1 MPTGEIR
8 RIIGEILK
16 EVNHA
21 NVIESFFVALTCLCF
36 VAGSGC
42 FLQAA
47 DADDSWRFHLAPYAW
62 LAGQDG
68 TLGTIP
74 GLPAADVNVDFYDDV
89 LGNINGALMLV
100 GEARKGRLGVY
111 LDLVYTDIEMDQP
124 LRGTYFTTL
133 TSQTKSW
140 IVSVAGFYNLVET
153 DKAFLDAL
161 AGLRYW
167 NVDSELAVSGGPLGF
182 YNVDNSEDWIDPFI
196 GLKGRTMLGS
206 SKFFISGSF
215 LIGGFGAG
223 SDLMWDLNGNVG
235 YEWTASFSTL
245 VGYRY
250 LDVDYDDNGFTYDV
264 AQDGII
270 LGLSWF
276 F

>member
-1 MPTGEIR
+1 M
-8 RIIGEILK
+8 RIFSRALFVTLIG
-16 EVNHA
+16 
-21 NVIESFFVALTCLCF
+21 SFFVVC
-36 VAGSGC
+36 SGC
-42 FLQAA
+42 LLSAA
-47 DADDSWRFHLAPYAW
+47 NAEESWQFHLAPYAW

-68 TLGTIP
+68 TVGTFP
-74 GLPAADVNVDFYDDV
+74 GLPAADINVDFYDDI
-89 LGNINGALMLV
+89 LGNINGAVMLV
-100 GEARKGRLGVY
+100 GEARKGPFGFH

-140 IVSVAGFYNLVET
+140 IVSVSGFYNLVET
-153 DKAFLDAL
+153 DKAVLDAM

-167 NVDSELAVSGGPLGF
+167 NVDSELAISGGPLGF
-182 YNVDNSEDWIDPFI
+182 YNVDNSEDWIDPLV

-206 SKFFISGSF
+206 SRFFISGSF

-223 SDLMWDLNGNVG
+223 SDLMWDINGNLG
-235 YEWTASFSTL
+235 YEWTDSFSTL

-250 LDVDYDDNGFTYDV
+250 LDVDYDDNGFIYDV
-264 AQDGII
+264 AQDGIV